1 MELSK
6 DLVKQFA
13 GLMNTPE
20 TKKDTPYLFGTAI
33 VNESGINV
41 KIDGSQYITPA
52 SSTIGVKNNDRVA
65 ILLKNHKAI
74 IMGNATSPAYSG
86 AQTDDKFATTEDLE
100 SVSGVNSDVIEAI
113 KEMQSATDKYNKMY
127 QMVSKWSATG
137 AVAPDVKINGGLLEA
152 YTVISKHIAIG
163 DFTNMVVLQ
172 TSDFT
177 ISNDIGQRYRR
188 VTGAYG
194 AIELASSKEVEFEV
208 GDSYLFTFKCYSVI
222 GTVNCII
229 RYYYSDGTWSDA
241 GLTTLTFAVNKLD
254 KFDVIVKIKSLPTK
268 NKTLTKVRY
277 FIETTNDTNNVFDL
291 YQEDLALRKMYAG
304 KLIVDGSIT
313 AKSIDAEQFFTG
325 KVGDKANSLFASL
338 GAFEETKNL
347 LDATNALVNLNSSS
361 LGELN
366 TELEANITNTNN
378 ALKSIDDLNKSFDS
392 FKSEGNKY
400 SVMYKMI
407 SKWANGAVKEDTLI
421 NGGLIATDTILAKH
435 IAIGDFTNMVNYQA
449 SDFDLVDQDGNP
461 MRRKSDSSYA
471 RMVLTTTK
479 RIEFEVGDSY
489 LFTFFA
495 KMSYS
500 KANCFIR
507 YIYTDGTWENAGST
521 TFDVNVNK
529 VEKHNVKVVIK
540 TPLNTNK
547 TLSYTQFLIEVSSTS
562 ECTLDL
568 YMKDLALRKMYGG
581 NLIVDGTITADH
593 LDANSLFVGAVGDK
607 ANELFATVDGLLK
620 ANQKITTVEGIA
632 NGAAN
637 DIITIDG
644 QITNL
649 ETATNK
655 NTQGLK
661 DANQKITTVE
671 GIANGAANDIITI
684 DGQITNLETATNKNT
699 QGLKDANKN
708 ISTNTSLINTINGK
722 IKNYDTNFTKYDGM
736 YKMVSKWANGAI
748 NEATLINGGLIATDT
763 ILAKHI
769 AIGDFTNMVNY
780 QASDFDLVDENG
792 NPMRRA
798 SSSSYARMNLTST
811 KRIEFEVGDSYLFT
825 FFAKLSYSTAACIIR
840 YIYSDGTWENAGG
853 NTFNATVN
861 KVEKHNVK
869 VVITTPLNTSK
880 TLSYITFFIEV
891 ASASSCTLDLYMKDL
906 ALRKMY
912 GGNLIVDGTITAT
925 HLDANSL
932 FVGAVGD
939 KAKELF
945 ATVDGLLEANR
956 KITTVEGIA
965 NGAANDIITIDGQI
979 TNLETATN
987 KNTQGL
993 KDANQNISTNASSIS
1008 TINGKLNDYDST
1020 FTTYDGMYKMV
1031 SKWANG
1037 AIKEG
1042 TLINGGLIATDT
1054 ILAKHIAIGDF
1065 TNMVDYQPSDFN
1077 SVDGNGNPMKGISS
1091 SSYASLPLTTTKRVE
1106 FEVGDSYL
1114 FTFIAKIS
1122 YFNSG
1127 STGKAACIIRYTYSD
1142 DTWENAGSTTF
1153 DATSEKVEKHEI
1165 KVEITTPLNTSKTL
1179 SYITFFIE
1187 VDHTSSCA
1195 LYLYMKDLALR
1206 KMYGGNLIVDG
1217 TISARH
1223 LNVDE
1228 LFARKL
1234 HSHNGSIM
1242 FTDDVS
1248 WNDRMTSTTIIN
1260 GTNIILRPNINN
1272 KNGRPCRFRLGYLF
1286 NSDSSLSNLELRMGT
1301 QDVIDV
1307 GNLYSEQIHLRHCSG
1322 INSNGYPEYDHTR
1335 QIWLAGDGRIHCDA
1349 AIMTQDAIIMDNS
1362 KALYCKDTSASWVH
1376 AISVGEDNS
1385 ARVFTWYTGGNLRVG
1400 NANTPET
1407 HVSGKKVYLKGQGY
1421 VNNSLISTSD
1431 ANLKNTPTS
1440 FDERYYR
1447 LAEMLNFKLFRFN
1460 DGTSGRFHSGL
1471 YAQEVEE
1478 CMAECGISM
1487 DECAFVCIDQTEDEN
1502 GNNQVIHSLRYDE
1515 INNLMNWYTRERIR
1529 RQDVRLQALEEQNMM
1544 LMNEISE
1551 LKS

>member
-1 MELSK
+1 
-6 DLVKQFA
+6 
-13 GLMNTPE
+13 MNTPE
-20 TKKDTPYLFGTAI
+20 SKKDTPYLFGTAI

-86 AQTDDKFATTEDLE
+86 AQTDDKFATTEQLE
-100 SVSGVNSDVIEAI
+100 SVSGVSSDVIDAI
-113 KEMQSATDKYNKMY
+113 KEIQKETDKYNKMY

-241 GLTTLTFAVNKLD
+241 GLTTLTFTVNKLD
-254 KFDVIVKIKSLPTK
+254 KFDVIVKIKSLPTN
-268 NKTLTKVRY
+268 NKTLTQVRY

-347 LDATNALVNLNSSS
+347 LDTTNALANLNSSS

-366 TELEANITNTNN
+366 IELEANITNTNN

-471 RMVLTTTK
+471 RMNLTSTK

-495 KMSYS
+495 KLSHVDCM
-500 KANCFIR
+500 CCIR
-507 YIYTDGTWENAGST
+507 RFYTDGTWENAGFT
-521 TFDVNVNK
+521 KFKVTANK
-529 VEKHNVKVVIK
+529 VEKHNIKVVIN
-540 TPLNTNK
+540 TPLNTSK
-547 TLSYTQFLIEVSSTS
+547 TFDYCVFFIEVLCDTS
-562 ECTLDL
+562 CTLDI

-620 ANQKITTVEGIA
+620 
-632 NGAAN
+632 
-637 DIITIDG
+637 
-644 QITNL
+644 
-649 ETATNK
+649 
-655 NTQGLK
+655 
-661 DANQKITTVE
+661 ANQKITTVE

-792 NPMRRA
+792 NPMKRWT
-798 SSSSYARMNLTST
+798 SGSYTRTVLTTT

-825 FFAKLSYSTAACIIR
+825 FITKISYTKAACIIR
-840 YIYSDGTWENAGG
+840 YNYSDGTWENAGG
-853 NTFNATVN
+853 NTFDATVN

-869 VVITTPLNTSK
+869 VVITTPLNTTK
-880 TLSYITFFIEV
+880 TLSSISFFIEV
-891 ASASSCTLDLYMKDL
+891 SNTSECTLDLYMKDL
-906 ALRKMY
+906 TLRKMY
-912 GGNLIVDGTITAT
+912 GGNLIVDGSITAT

-945 ATVDGLLEANR
+945 ATVDGLLEANQ

-965 NGAANDIITIDGQI
+965 NGAVNDIITIDGQI

-1077 SVDGNGNPMKGISS
+1077 SVDGNGNPMKGVSS

-1165 KVEITTPLNTSKTL
+1165 KVKITTPLNTSKTL

-1187 VDHTSSCA
+1187 VDHASSCA

-1248 WNDRMTSTTIIN
+1248 WNDRMTSTTTIN

-1307 GNLYSEQIHLRHCSG
+1307 GNLYTEQIHLRHCSG
-1322 INSNGYPEYDHTR
+1322 INSNGYPEYDR
-1335 QIWLAGDGRIHCDA
+1335 ERRIWLEADGRIHCDA

-1362 KALYCKDTSASWVH
+1362 KALYCKETSGSWVH

-1385 ARVFTWYTGGNLRVG
+1385 ARVFTWYTGGNLKVG

-1471 YAQEVEE
+1471 FAQEVEE

>member
-86 AQTDDKFATTEDLE
+86 AQTDDKFATTEQLE
-100 SVSGVNSDVIEAI
+100 SVSGVSSDVIDAI
-113 KEMQSATDKYNKMY
+113 KEIQKETDKYNKMY

-241 GLTTLTFAVNKLD
+241 GLTTLTFTVNKLD
-254 KFDVIVKIKSLPTK
+254 KFDVIVKIKSLPTS
-268 NKTLTKVRY
+268 NKTLTQVRY
-277 FIETTNDTNNVFDL
+277 FMETTKDANNVFDL

-347 LDATNALVNLNSSS
+347 LDTTNALANLNSSS

-366 TELEANITNTNN
+366 IELEANITNTNN

-471 RMVLTTTK
+471 MMNLTSTK

-495 KMSYS
+495 KLSHVDGM
-500 KANCFIR
+500 CCIR
-507 YIYTDGTWENAGST
+507 RFYTDGTWENAGFT
-521 TFDVNVNK
+521 KFKVTANK
-529 VEKHNVKVVIK
+529 VEKHNIKVVIN
-540 TPLNTNK
+540 TPLNTSK
-547 TLSYTQFLIEVSSTS
+547 TFDYCVFFIEVLCDTS
-562 ECTLDL
+562 CTLDI

-620 ANQKITTVEGIA
+620 
-632 NGAAN
+632 
-637 DIITIDG
+637 
-644 QITNL
+644 
-649 ETATNK
+649 
-655 NTQGLK
+655 
-661 DANQKITTVE
+661 ANQKITTVE

-792 NPMRRA
+792 NPMKRWT
-798 SSSSYARMNLTST
+798 SGSYTRTVLTTT

-825 FFAKLSYSTAACIIR
+825 FIAKISYAKAACIIR
-840 YIYSDGTWENAGG
+840 YNYSDGTWENAGG
-853 NTFNATVN
+853 NTFDVTVN

-869 VVITTPLNTSK
+869 VVITTPFNTTK
-880 TLSYITFFIEV
+880 TLSSISFFIEV
-891 ASASSCTLDLYMKDL
+891 SNTSECTLDLYMKDL
-906 ALRKMY
+906 TLRKMY

-1077 SVDGNGNPMKGISS
+1077 SVDGNGNPMKGVSS

-1153 DATSEKVEKHEI
+1153 DVTSEKVEKHEI
-1165 KVEITTPLNTSKTL
+1165 KVKITTPLNTSKTL

-1187 VDHTSSCA
+1187 VDHASSCA

-1248 WNDRMTSTTIIN
+1248 WNDRMTSTTTIN

-1307 GNLYSEQIHLRHCSG
+1307 GNLYTEQIHLRHCSG
-1322 INSNGYPEYDHTR
+1322 INSNGYPEYDR
-1335 QIWLAGDGRIHCDA
+1335 ERRIWLEADGRIHCDA

-1362 KALYCKDTSASWVH
+1362 KALYCKETSGSWVH

-1385 ARVFTWYTGGNLRVG
+1385 ARVFTWYTGGNLKVG

-1471 YAQEVEE
+1471 FAQEVEE

>member
-86 AQTDDKFATTEDLE
+86 AQTDDKFATTEQLE
-100 SVSGVNSDVIEAI
+100 SVSGVSSDVIDAI
-113 KEMQSATDKYNKMY
+113 KEIQKETDKYNKMY

-222 GTVNCII
+222 GTVSCII

-241 GLTTLTFAVNKLD
+241 GLTTLTFTVNKLD
-254 KFDVIVKIKSLPTK
+254 KFDVIVKIKSLPTN
-268 NKTLTKVRY
+268 NKTLTQVRY
-277 FIETTNDTNNVFDL
+277 FIETTSDTNNSFDL
-291 YQEDLALRKMYAG
+291 YQEDLALRKMYSG
-304 KLIVDGSIT
+304 RLIVDGSIT
-313 AKSIDAEQFFTG
+313 AD
-325 KVGDKANSLFASL
+325 
-338 GAFEETKNL
+338 
-347 LDATNALVNLNSSS
+347 
-361 LGELN
+361 
-366 TELEANITNTNN
+366 
-378 ALKSIDDLNKSFDS
+378 
-392 FKSEGNKY
+392 
-400 SVMYKMI
+400 
-407 SKWANGAVKEDTLI
+407 
-421 NGGLIATDTILAKH
+421 
-435 IAIGDFTNMVNYQA
+435 
-449 SDFDLVDQDGNP
+449 
-461 MRRKSDSSYA
+461 
-471 RMVLTTTK
+471 
-479 RIEFEVGDSY
+479 
-489 LFTFFA
+489 
-495 KMSYS
+495 
-500 KANCFIR
+500 
-507 YIYTDGTWENAGST
+507 
-521 TFDVNVNK
+521 
-529 VEKHNVKVVIK
+529 
-540 TPLNTNK
+540 
-547 TLSYTQFLIEVSSTS
+547 
-562 ECTLDL
+562 
-568 YMKDLALRKMYGG
+568 
-581 NLIVDGTITADH
+581 
-593 LDANSLFVGAVGDK
+593 
-607 ANELFATVDGLLK
+607 
-620 ANQKITTVEGIA
+620 
-632 NGAAN
+632 
-637 DIITIDG
+637 
-644 QITNL
+644 
-649 ETATNK
+649 
-655 NTQGLK
+655 
-661 DANQKITTVE
+661 
-671 GIANGAANDIITI
+671 
-684 DGQITNLETATNKNT
+684 
-699 QGLKDANKN
+699 
-708 ISTNTSLINTINGK
+708 
-722 IKNYDTNFTKYDGM
+722 
-736 YKMVSKWANGAI
+736 
-748 NEATLINGGLIATDT
+748 
-763 ILAKHI
+763 
-769 AIGDFTNMVNY
+769 
-780 QASDFDLVDENG
+780 
-792 NPMRRA
+792 
-798 SSSSYARMNLTST
+798 
-811 KRIEFEVGDSYLFT
+811 
-825 FFAKLSYSTAACIIR
+825 
-840 YIYSDGTWENAGG
+840 
-853 NTFNATVN
+853 
-861 KVEKHNVK
+861 
-869 VVITTPLNTSK
+869 
-880 TLSYITFFIEV
+880 
-891 ASASSCTLDLYMKDL
+891 
-906 ALRKMY
+906 
-912 GGNLIVDGTITAT
+912 

-993 KDANQNISTNASSIS
+993 KDANKNISTNTSSIS
-1008 TINGKLNDYDST
+1008 TINGKLNEYDST

-1077 SVDGNGNPMKGISS
+1077 SVDRNGNPMKGISS

-1165 KVEITTPLNTSKTL
+1165 KVKITTPLNTSKTL

-1187 VDHTSSCA
+1187 VDHASSCA

-1248 WNDRMTSTTIIN
+1248 WNDRMTSTTTIN

-1272 KNGRPCRFRLGYLF
+1272 KNGRPCSFRLGYLF

-1307 GNLYSEQIHLRHCSG
+1307 GHLYTEQIHLRHCSG

-1335 QIWLAGDGRIHCDA
+1335 QIWLGGDGRIHCDA
-1349 AIMTQDAIIMDNS
+1349 AIMTQDAIIMDNN
-1362 KALYCKDTSASWVH
+1362 KALYCKEPSGSWVH

-1385 ARVFTWYTGGNLRVG
+1385 ARVFTWYTGGNLKVG

-1471 YAQEVEE
+1471 FAQEVEE

-1487 DECAFVCIDQTEDEN
+1487 EEYAIVCIDQTEDEN

-1529 RQDVRLQALEEQNMM
+1529 RQDARLQALEEQNMM
-1544 LMNEISE
+1544 LMNEISA
-1551 LKS
+1551 LKQ

>member
-100 SVSGVNSDVIEAI
+100 SVSGVNSEVIDAI

-241 GLTTLTFAVNKLD
+241 GLTTLTFTVNKLD
-254 KFDVIVKIKSLPTK
+254 KFDVIVKIKSLPTN
-268 NKTLTKVRY
+268 NKTLTQVRY
-277 FIETTNDTNNVFDL
+277 FIETTKDTNNVFDL

-347 LDATNALVNLNSSS
+347 LDTTNALANLNSSS

-366 TELEANITNTNN
+366 IELEANITNTNN

-435 IAIGDFTNMVNYQA
+435 IAIGDFTNMVNYQP

-471 RMVLTTTK
+471 RMNLTSTK

-495 KMSYS
+495 KLSHVDGM
-500 KANCFIR
+500 CCIR
-507 YIYTDGTWENAGST
+507 RFYTDGTWENAGFT
-521 TFDVNVNK
+521 KFKVTANK
-529 VEKHNVKVVIK
+529 VEKHNIKVVIN
-540 TPLNTNK
+540 TPLNTSK
-547 TLSYTQFLIEVSSTS
+547 TFDYCVFFIEVMCDTS
-562 ECTLDL
+562 CTLDI

-620 ANQKITTVEGIA
+620 
-632 NGAAN
+632 
-637 DIITIDG
+637 
-644 QITNL
+644 
-649 ETATNK
+649 
-655 NTQGLK
+655 
-661 DANQKITTVE
+661 ANQKITTVE

-792 NPMRRA
+792 NPMKRWT
-798 SSSSYARMNLTST
+798 SGSYTRTVLTTT

-825 FFAKLSYSTAACIIR
+825 FIAKISYTKAACIIR
-840 YIYSDGTWENAGG
+840 YNYSDGTWENAGG
-853 NTFNATVN
+853 NTFDATVN

-869 VVITTPLNTSK
+869 VVITTPLNTTK
-880 TLSYITFFIEV
+880 TLSYISFFIEV
-891 ASASSCTLDLYMKDL
+891 SNTSECTLDLYMKDL
-906 ALRKMY
+906 TLRKMY

-945 ATVDGLLEANR
+945 ATVDKLLEANQ

-1187 VDHTSSCA
+1187 VASESSCA

-1248 WNDRMTSTTIIN
+1248 WNDRMTSTTTIN

-1307 GNLYSEQIHLRHCSG
+1307 GNLYTEQIHLRHCSG

-1335 QIWLAGDGRIHCDA
+1335 QIWLGGDGRIHCDA
-1349 AIMTQDAIIMDNS
+1349 AIMTQDAIIMDNN
-1362 KALYCKDTSASWVH
+1362 KALYCKEPSGSWVH

-1385 ARVFTWYTGGNLRVG
+1385 ARVFAWYTGGNLRVG

-1529 RQDVRLQALEEQNMM
+1529 RQDARLQSLEEQNMM
-1544 LMNEISE
+1544 LMNELSE

>member
-20 TKKDTPYLFGTAI
+20 SKKDTPYLFGTAI

-100 SVSGVNSDVIEAI
+100 SVSGVNSDLIESI
-113 KEMQSATDKYNKMY
+113 KEIQSATDKYNKMY

-241 GLTTLTFAVNKLD
+241 GLTTLTFTVNKLD
-254 KFDVIVKIKSLPTK
+254 KFDVIVKIKSLPTN
-268 NKTLTKVRY
+268 NKTLTQVRY

-347 LDATNALVNLNSSS
+347 LDTTNALANLNSSS

-366 TELEANITNTNN
+366 IELEANITNTNN

-471 RMVLTTTK
+471 RMNLSSTK

-495 KMSYS
+495 KLSHVDCM
-500 KANCFIR
+500 CCIR
-507 YIYTDGTWENAGST
+507 RFYTDGTWENAGFT
-521 TFDVNVNK
+521 KFKVTANK
-529 VEKHNVKVVIK
+529 VEKHNIKVVIN
-540 TPLNTNK
+540 TPLNNSK
-547 TLSYTQFLIEVSSTS
+547 TFDYCVFFIEVLCDTS
-562 ECTLDL
+562 CTLDI

-607 ANELFATVDGLLK
+607 ANELFASVDGLLK

-722 IKNYDTNFTKYDGM
+722 IKNYDTNFTKYDVM

-748 NEATLINGGLIATDT
+748 NEATLINGGLIATNT
-763 ILAKHI
+763 IISKHI
-769 AIGDFTNMVNY
+769 AIGDFTNMIVL
-780 QASDFDLVDENG
+780 QTSDFPITNNADQRYKRVTGAFGAITL
-792 NPMRRA
+792 A
-798 SSSSYARMNLTST
+798 SS
-811 KRIEFEVGDSYLFT
+811 KEVEFEVDDSYLFT
-825 FFAKLSYSTAACIIR
+825 FKCYSVIGTVNCIIR
-840 YIYSDGTWENAGG
+840 YYYSDGKWSDAGLTTL
-853 NTFNATVN
+853 NFTANKLDKFDVIVN
-861 KVEKHNVK
+861 IKSLPTKN
-869 VVITTPLNTSK
+869 K
-880 TLSYITFFIEV
+880 TLTQVRYFIETT
-891 ASASSCTLDLYMKDL
+891 SDTNNSFDLYQEDL

-912 GGNLIVDGTITAT
+912 SGRLIVDGSITAE

-945 ATVDGLLEANR
+945 ATVDGLLEANQ

-993 KDANQNISTNASSIS
+993 KDANQKISTNTSSIS

-1127 STGKAACIIRYTYSD
+1127 SNGKAACIIRYYYSD

-1187 VDHTSSCA
+1187 VASASSCA

-1248 WNDRMTSTTIIN
+1248 WNDRMTSTTTIN

-1272 KNGRPCRFRLGYLF
+1272 TNGRPCSFRLGYLF

-1307 GNLYSEQIHLRHCSG
+1307 GNLYTEKIHLRHCSG

-1335 QIWLAGDGRIHCDA
+1335 RIWLEADGRIHCDA

-1362 KALYCKDTSASWVH
+1362 KALYCKQTSGDWVH

-1400 NANTPET
+1400 HANTPET

-1471 YAQEVEE
+1471 FAQEVEE

-1487 DECAFVCIDQTEDEN
+1487 EECAFVCIDQTEDEN
-1502 GNNQVIHSLRYDE
+1502 HNVEIIHSLRYDE
-1515 INNLMNWYTRERIR
+1515 INILMSWYNRERMK
-1529 RQDVRLQALEEQNMM
+1529 RQDLRIQALEEQNLM
-1544 LMNEISE
+1544 LLNEISE

>member
-1 MELSK
+1 
-6 DLVKQFA
+6 
-13 GLMNTPE
+13 MNTPE

-86 AQTDDKFATTEDLE
+86 AQTDDKFATTEQLE
-100 SVSGVNSDVIEAI
+100 SVSGVSSDVIDAI
-113 KEMQSATDKYNKMY
+113 KEIQKETDKYNKMY

-241 GLTTLTFAVNKLD
+241 GLTTLTFTVNKLD
-254 KFDVIVKIKSLPTK
+254 KFDVIVKIKSLPTN
-268 NKTLTKVRY
+268 NKTLTQVRY

-347 LDATNALVNLNSSS
+347 LDTTNALANLNSSS

-366 TELEANITNTNN
+366 IELEANITNTNN

-471 RMVLTTTK
+471 RMNLSSTK

-495 KMSYS
+495 KLSHVDGM
-500 KANCFIR
+500 CCIR
-507 YIYTDGTWENAGST
+507 RFYTDGTWENAGFT
-521 TFDVNVNK
+521 KFKVTANK
-529 VEKHNVKVVIK
+529 VEKHNIKVVIN
-540 TPLNTNK
+540 TPLNTSK
-547 TLSYTQFLIEVSSTS
+547 TFDYCVFFIEVMCDTS
-562 ECTLDL
+562 CTLDI

-620 ANQKITTVEGIA
+620 
-632 NGAAN
+632 
-637 DIITIDG
+637 
-644 QITNL
+644 
-649 ETATNK
+649 
-655 NTQGLK
+655 
-661 DANQKITTVE
+661 ANQKITTVE

-792 NPMRRA
+792 NPMKRWT
-798 SSSSYARMNLTST
+798 SGSYTRTVLTTT

-825 FFAKLSYSTAACIIR
+825 FIAKISYTKAACIIR
-840 YIYSDGTWENAGG
+840 YNYSDGTWENAGG
-853 NTFNATVN
+853 NTFDATVN

-869 VVITTPLNTSK
+869 VVITTPLNTTK
-880 TLSYITFFIEV
+880 TLSYISFFIEV
-891 ASASSCTLDLYMKDL
+891 SNTSECTLDLYMKDL
-906 ALRKMY
+906 TLRKMY

-945 ATVDGLLEANR
+945 ATVDKLLEANQ

-965 NGAANDIITIDGQI
+965 NSAANDIITIDGQI

-1008 TINGKLNDYDST
+1008 TINGKLNEYDSM

-1077 SVDGNGNPMKGISS
+1077 SVDSNGNPMKGISS

-1165 KVEITTPLNTSKTL
+1165 KVKITTPLNTSKTL

-1187 VDHTSSCA
+1187 VDHASSCA

-1248 WNDRMTSTTIIN
+1248 WNDRMTSTTTIN

-1307 GNLYSEQIHLRHCSG
+1307 GHLYSEQIHLRHCTG
-1322 INSNGYPEYDHTR
+1322 INSSGYPEYDHTR
-1335 QIWLAGDGRIHCDA
+1335 QIWLGGDGRIHCDA
-1349 AIMTQDAIIMDNS
+1349 AIMTQDAIIMDNN
-1362 KALYCKDTSASWVH
+1362 KALYCKEPSGSWVH

-1385 ARVFTWYTGGNLRVG
+1385 ARVFTWYTGGNLKVG

-1471 YAQEVEE
+1471 FAQEVEE

-1487 DECAFVCIDQTEDEN
+1487 EEYAIVCIDQTEDEN

-1529 RQDVRLQALEEQNMM
+1529 RQDARLQALEEQNMM
-1544 LMNEISE
+1544 LMNEISA

>member
-20 TKKDTPYLFGTAI
+20 SKKDTPYLFGTAI

-177 ISNDIGQRYRR
+177 INNDIGQRYRR

-222 GTVNCII
+222 GTVSCII

-241 GLTTLTFAVNKLD
+241 GLTTLTFTANKLD
-254 KFDVIVKIKSLPTK
+254 KFDVIVKIKSLPTN
-268 NKTLTKVRY
+268 NKTLTQVRY
-277 FIETTNDTNNVFDL
+277 FIETSKDTNNVFDL

-347 LDATNALVNLNSSS
+347 LDTTNALANLNSSS

-366 TELEANITNTNN
+366 IELEANITNTNN

-421 NGGLIATDTILAKH
+421 DGGLIATDTILAKH

-471 RMVLTTTK
+471 RMNLTSTK

-495 KMSYS
+495 KLSHVDGM
-500 KANCFIR
+500 CCIR
-507 YIYTDGTWENAGST
+507 RFYTDGTWENAGFT
-521 TFDVNVNK
+521 KFKVTANK
-529 VEKHNVKVVIK
+529 VEKHNIKVVIN
-540 TPLNTNK
+540 TPLNTSK
-547 TLSYTQFLIEVSSTS
+547 TFDYCVFFIEVMCDTS
-562 ECTLDL
+562 CTLDI

-620 ANQKITTVEGIA
+620 
-632 NGAAN
+632 
-637 DIITIDG
+637 
-644 QITNL
+644 
-649 ETATNK
+649 
-655 NTQGLK
+655 
-661 DANQKITTVE
+661 ANQKITTVE

-792 NPMRRA
+792 NPMKRWT
-798 SSSSYARMNLTST
+798 SGSYTRTVLTTT

-825 FFAKLSYSTAACIIR
+825 FIAKISYAKAACIIR
-840 YIYSDGTWENAGG
+840 YNYSDGTWENAGG
-853 NTFNATVN
+853 NTFDVTVN

-869 VVITTPLNTSK
+869 VVITTPLNTTK
-880 TLSYITFFIEV
+880 TLSFISFFIEV
-891 ASASSCTLDLYMKDL
+891 SNTSECTLDLYMKDL
-906 ALRKMY
+906 TLRKMY

-1020 FTTYDGMYKMV
+1020 FTNYDVMYKMV

-1077 SVDGNGNPMKGISS
+1077 SVDGNGDPMKGISS
-1091 SSYASLPLTTTKRVE
+1091 SSYASLPLTTTKRIE

-1127 STGKAACIIRYTYSD
+1127 SKGKAACIIRYTYSD

-1187 VDHTSSCA
+1187 VASASSCA

-1248 WNDRMTSTTIIN
+1248 WNDRMTSTTTIN

-1272 KNGRPCRFRLGYLF
+1272 TNGRPCSFRLGYLF

-1307 GNLYSEQIHLRHCSG
+1307 GNLYTERIHLRHCSG
-1322 INSNGYPEYDHTR
+1322 INSNGYPEYDR
-1335 QIWLAGDGRIHCDA
+1335 ERRIWLEADGRIHCDA

-1362 KALYCKDTSASWVH
+1362 KALYCKETSGSWVH

-1385 ARVFTWYTGGNLRVG
+1385 ARVFTWYTGGNLKVG

-1447 LAEMLNFKLFRFN
+1447 LAEILNFKLFRFN

-1471 YAQEVEE
+1471 FAQEVEE

-1487 DECAFVCIDQTEDEN
+1487 EEYAIVCIDQTEDEN

-1529 RQDVRLQALEEQNMM
+1529 RQDARLQALEEQNMM
-1544 LMNEISE
+1544 LMNEISA
-1551 LKS
+1551 LKQ

>member
-33 VNESGINV
+33 GNESGINL

-100 SVSGVNSDVIEAI
+100 SVSGVNSEVIDAI

-229 RYYYSDGTWSDA
+229 RYYYSDGKWSDE
-241 GLTTLTFAVNKLD
+241 GLTTLTFTVNKLD
-254 KFDVIVKIKSLPTK
+254 KFDVIVKIKSLPTN
-268 NKTLTKVRY
+268 NKTLTQVRY
-277 FIETTNDTNNVFDL
+277 FIETTKDTNNVFDL

-347 LDATNALVNLNSSS
+347 LDTTNALANLNSSS

-366 TELEANITNTNN
+366 IELEANITNTNN

-435 IAIGDFTNMVNYQA
+435 IAIGDFTNMVNYQP

-471 RMVLTTTK
+471 RMNLTSTK

-495 KMSYS
+495 KLSHVDGM
-500 KANCFIR
+500 CCIR
-507 YIYTDGTWENAGST
+507 RFYTDGTWENAGFT
-521 TFDVNVNK
+521 KFKVTANK
-529 VEKHNVKVVIK
+529 VEKHNIKVVIN
-540 TPLNTNK
+540 TPLNTSK
-547 TLSYTQFLIEVSSTS
+547 TFDYCVFFIEVMCDTS
-562 ECTLDL
+562 CTLDI

-620 ANQKITTVEGIA
+620 
-632 NGAAN
+632 
-637 DIITIDG
+637 
-644 QITNL
+644 
-649 ETATNK
+649 
-655 NTQGLK
+655 
-661 DANQKITTVE
+661 ANQKITTVE

-792 NPMRRA
+792 NPMKRWT
-798 SSSSYARMNLTST
+798 SGSYTRTVLTTT

-825 FFAKLSYSTAACIIR
+825 FIAKISYTKAACIIR
-840 YIYSDGTWENAGG
+840 YNYSDGTWENAGG
-853 NTFNATVN
+853 NTFDATVN

-869 VVITTPLNTSK
+869 VVITTPLNTTK
-880 TLSYITFFIEV
+880 TLSYISFFIEV
-891 ASASSCTLDLYMKDL
+891 SNTSECTLDLYMKDL
-906 ALRKMY
+906 TLRKMY

-945 ATVDGLLEANR
+945 ATVDKLLEANQ

-1187 VDHTSSCA
+1187 VASESSCA

-1248 WNDRMTSTTIIN
+1248 WNDRMTSTTTIN

-1272 KNGRPCRFRLGYLF
+1272 KNGRPCRCRLGYLF

-1307 GNLYSEQIHLRHCSG
+1307 GNLYTEQIHLRHCSG

-1335 QIWLAGDGRIHCDA
+1335 QIWLGGDGRIHCDA
-1349 AIMTQDAIIMDNS
+1349 AIMTQDAIIMDNN
-1362 KALYCKDTSASWVH
+1362 KALYCKEPSGSWVH

-1385 ARVFTWYTGGNLRVG
+1385 ARVFAWYTGGNLRVG

-1529 RQDVRLQALEEQNMM
+1529 RQDARLQSLEEQNMM
-1544 LMNEISE
+1544 LMNELSE

>member
-33 VNESGINV
+33 VNESGLNV
-41 KIDGSQYITPA
+41 RIDGSQYITPA

-86 AQTDDKFATTEDLE
+86 AQTDDKFATTEDLQ
-100 SVSGVNSDVIEAI
+100 SVSGVNSDIIESI
-113 KEMQSATDKYNKMY
+113 KEIQSATDKYNKMY

-137 AVAPDVKINGGLLEA
+137 AVAPDVKINGGLIEA

-172 TSDFT
+172 TSDFD
-177 ISNDIGQRYRR
+177 ISNDIGQRYKR

-241 GLTTLTFAVNKLD
+241 GLTTLTFTVNKLD
-254 KFDVIVKIKSLPTK
+254 KFDVIVKIKSLPTN
-268 NKTLTKVRY
+268 NKTLTQVRY
-277 FIETTNDTNNVFDL
+277 FIETSKDTNNIFDL

-347 LDATNALVNLNSSS
+347 LDTTNALANLNSSS

-449 SDFDLVDQDGNP
+449 SDFDLVDENGNP
-461 MRRKSDSSYA
+461 MERWTSGSYTK
-471 RMVLTTTK
+471 MVLTTTK

-489 LFTFFA
+489 LFTFIA
-495 KMSYS
+495 KISYD
-500 KANCFIR
+500 KAACIIR
-507 YIYTDGTWENAGST
+507 YTYSDGTWENAGGN
-521 TFDVNVNK
+521 TFVVTANK
-529 VEKHNVKVVIK
+529 VEKHNVKVVIN
-540 TPLNTNK
+540 TPLNTSK
-547 TLSYTQFLIEVSSTS
+547 TLSYISFFIEVSNTS

-607 ANELFATVDGLLK
+607 A
-620 ANQKITTVEGIA
+620 
-632 NGAAN
+632 
-637 DIITIDG
+637 
-644 QITNL
+644 
-649 ETATNK
+649 
-655 NTQGLK
+655 
-661 DANQKITTVE
+661 
-671 GIANGAANDIITI
+671 
-684 DGQITNLETATNKNT
+684 
-699 QGLKDANKN
+699 
-708 ISTNTSLINTINGK
+708 
-722 IKNYDTNFTKYDGM
+722 
-736 YKMVSKWANGAI
+736 
-748 NEATLINGGLIATDT
+748 
-763 ILAKHI
+763 
-769 AIGDFTNMVNY
+769 
-780 QASDFDLVDENG
+780 
-792 NPMRRA
+792 
-798 SSSSYARMNLTST
+798 
-811 KRIEFEVGDSYLFT
+811 
-825 FFAKLSYSTAACIIR
+825 
-840 YIYSDGTWENAGG
+840 
-853 NTFNATVN
+853 
-861 KVEKHNVK
+861 
-869 VVITTPLNTSK
+869 
-880 TLSYITFFIEV
+880 
-891 ASASSCTLDLYMKDL
+891 
-906 ALRKMY
+906 
-912 GGNLIVDGTITAT
+912 
-925 HLDANSL
+925 
-932 FVGAVGD
+932 
-939 KAKELF
+939 KELF
-945 ATVDGLLEANR
+945 ATVDDLL
-956 KITTVEGIA
+956 K
-965 NGAANDIITIDGQI
+965 
-979 TNLETATN
+979 
-987 KNTQGL
+987 
-993 KDANQNISTNASSIS
+993 ANQNISTNASSIG

-1037 AIKEG
+1037 AIGET

-1054 ILAKHIAIGDF
+1054 IVAKHIAIGDF

-1077 SVDGNGNPMKGISS
+1077 RDDGNGNPTKRISS
-1091 SSYASLPLTTTKRVE
+1091 SSYASLPLTTAKRIE
-1106 FEVGDSYL
+1106 FEVGDTYL

-1122 YFNSG
+1122 Y
-1127 STGKAACIIRYTYSD
+1127 TKATCFIRYYYSD
-1142 DTWENAGSTTF
+1142 GTWENAGSSMF
-1153 DATSEKVEKHEI
+1153 DATANKAEKHNV
-1165 KVEITTPLNTSKTL
+1165 KVKITTPLNTSKTL

-1187 VDHTSSCA
+1187 VASESSCT
-1195 LYLYMKDLALR
+1195 LELYMKDLALR

-1217 TISARH
+1217 TITAEH
-1223 LNVDE
+1223 LKVDE
-1228 LFARKL
+1228 IFARRIN
-1234 HSHNGSIM
+1234 SSNGGITFKDDLTWVNGMNSI
-1242 FTDDVS
+1242 
-1248 WNDRMTSTTIIN
+1248 TTIC
-1260 GTNIILRPNINN
+1260 GTNFIVRPNIKN
-1272 KNGRPCRFRLGYLF
+1272 KNGRPCGLYLGYVL
-1286 NSDSSLSNLELRMGT
+1286 NADDSLRNLELTMGT

-1307 GNLYSEQIHLRHCSG
+1307 GKLYTERIHLRHCSG
-1322 INSNGYPEYDHTR
+1322 INSSDLPDYDCEA
-1335 QIWLAGDGRIHCDA
+1335 QIWLGGDGRINCDA
-1349 AIMTQDAIIMDNS
+1349 TIMTRDAIVLDNS
-1362 KALYCKDTSASWVH
+1362 KSLYCRETSGSWVH

-1400 NANTPET
+1400 HADTPET

-1471 YAQEVEE
+1471 FAQEVEE

-1487 DECAFVCIDQTEDEN
+1487 EEYAIVCIDQTEDEN

-1529 RQDVRLQALEEQNMM
+1529 RQDARLQALEEQNMM

>member
-20 TKKDTPYLFGTAI
+20 PKKDTPYLFGTAI

-41 KIDGSQYITPA
+41 RIDGSQYITPA

-100 SVSGVNSDVIEAI
+100 SVSGVNSDIIDSI
-113 KEMQSATDKYNKMY
+113 KEIQSETDKYNKMY

-177 ISNDIGQRYRR
+177 ISNDIGQKYRR

-241 GLTTLTFAVNKLD
+241 GLTTLTFTANKLD
-254 KFDVIVKIKSLPTK
+254 KFDVIVKIKSLPTN
-268 NKTLTKVRY
+268 NKTLTQVRY
-277 FIETTNDTNNVFDL
+277 FIETSKDTNNIFDL

-347 LDATNALVNLNSSS
+347 LDTTNALANVNSSALS
-361 LGELN
+361 ELN
-366 TELEANITNTNN
+366 TELETNVTNTNN

-392 FKSEGNKY
+392 FKAEGDKY

-407 SKWANGAVKEDTLI
+407 SKWANGAVNEDTLI
-421 NGGLIATDTILAKH
+421 NGGLIATSTILAKH
-435 IAIGDFTNMVNYQA
+435 MAIGDFTNMAYYQP
-449 SDFDLVDQDGNP
+449 SDFDLVDQDGEP
-461 MRRKSDSSYA
+461 MKRITKSAYA
-471 RMVLTTTK
+471 SIPLTTTK

-495 KMSYS
+495 KISYP
-500 KANCFIR
+500 KAACIIR
-507 YIYTDGTWENAGST
+507 RFYSDGTWENAGST
-521 TFDVNVNK
+521 TFDATVDK

-540 TPLNTNK
+540 TPLNTSK
-547 TLSYTQFLIEVSSTS
+547 TLSYISFFIEISSAS

-607 ANELFATVDGLLK
+607 AKELFATVDGLLK

-655 NTQGLK
+655 NTEGLK
-661 DANQKITTVE
+661 E
-671 GIANGAANDIITI
+671 
-684 DGQITNLETATNKNT
+684 
-699 QGLKDANKN
+699 ANKN
-708 ISTNTSLINTINGK
+708 ISTNTSSISTINGK
-722 IKNYDTNFTKYDGM
+722 MNDYDTAITKYDSM
-736 YKMVSKWANGAI
+736 YKMISKWANGAI
-748 NEATLINGGLIATDT
+748 SETTLIDGGLIATDT

-769 AIGDFTNMVNY
+769 AIGDYTNMVRLDKDDFNKTD
-780 QASDFDLVDENG
+780 SDGYTYMEYTNG
-792 NPMRRA
+792 NA
-798 SSSSYARMNLTST
+798 SIILSSSNN
-811 KRIEFEVGDSYLFT
+811 IEFEIGDAYMFT
-825 FFAKLSYSTAACIIR
+825 FHAKFSLDNAEVRIA
-840 YIYSDGTWENAGG
+840 YIYNDHTYTLAGS
-853 NTFNATVN
+853 
-861 KVEKHNVK
+861 KVIETTNSKRKYNVK
-869 VVITTPLNTSK
+869 VDITDAPDK
-880 TLSYITFFIEV
+880 TRVLKQVTFYLLINVNSVQTITLYYNELS
-891 ASASSCTLDLYMKDL
+891 
-906 ALRKMY
+906 LRKMY
-912 GGNLIVDGTITAT
+912 SGHLIVDGTITAE
-925 HLDANSL
+925 HL
-932 FVGAVGD
+932 
-939 KAKELF
+939 K
-945 ATVDGLLEANR
+945 
-956 KITTVEGIA
+956 
-965 NGAANDIITIDGQI
+965 
-979 TNLETATN
+979 
-987 KNTQGL
+987 
-993 KDANQNISTNASSIS
+993 
-1008 TINGKLNDYDST
+1008 
-1020 FTTYDGMYKMV
+1020 
-1031 SKWANG
+1031 
-1037 AIKEG
+1037 
-1042 TLINGGLIATDT
+1042 
-1054 ILAKHIAIGDF
+1054 
-1065 TNMVDYQPSDFN
+1065 
-1077 SVDGNGNPMKGISS
+1077 
-1091 SSYASLPLTTTKRVE
+1091 
-1106 FEVGDSYL
+1106 
-1114 FTFIAKIS
+1114 
-1122 YFNSG
+1122 
-1127 STGKAACIIRYTYSD
+1127 
-1142 DTWENAGSTTF
+1142 
-1153 DATSEKVEKHEI
+1153 
-1165 KVEITTPLNTSKTL
+1165 
-1179 SYITFFIE
+1179 
-1187 VDHTSSCA
+1187 
-1195 LYLYMKDLALR
+1195 
-1206 KMYGGNLIVDG
+1206 
-1217 TISARH
+1217 
-1223 LNVDE
+1223 VDE
-1228 LFARKL
+1228 IFARKIN
-1234 HSHNGSIM
+1234 SSNGGITFKDDLTWVNGMNSI
-1242 FTDDVS
+1242 
-1248 WNDRMTSTTIIN
+1248 TTIC
-1260 GTNIILRPNINN
+1260 GTNFIVKPNIKN
-1272 KNGRPCRFRLGYLF
+1272 KNGRPCGLYLGYVL
-1286 NSDSSLSNLELRMGT
+1286 NADDSLSNLELTMGT

-1307 GNLYSEQIHLRHCSG
+1307 GKLYTERIHLRHCSG
-1322 INSNGYPEYDHTR
+1322 INSSDLPDYDY
-1335 QIWLAGDGRIHCDA
+1335 QAQMWLGGDGRIHCDA
-1349 AIMTQDAIIMDNS
+1349 PIMTQDAIILDNS
-1362 KALYCKDTSASWVH
+1362 KALYCRETSGTWVH

-1385 ARVFTWYTGGNLRVG
+1385 ARVFTWYTGGNLKVG
-1400 NANTPET
+1400 NADTPET

-1431 ANLKNTPTS
+1431 MNMKNTPTS

-1502 GNNQVIHSLRYDE
+1502 HNVKIIHSLRYDE
-1515 INNLMNWYTRERIR
+1515 INILMSWYNRERMR
-1529 RQDVRLQALEEQNMM
+1529 RQDLRIQALEEQNLM
-1544 LMNEISE
+1544 LLNEISE
-1551 LKS
+1551 LK

>member
-1 MELSK
+1 
-6 DLVKQFA
+6 
-13 GLMNTPE
+13 MNTPE
-20 TKKDTPYLFGTAI
+20 TKNDTPYLFGTAI

-100 SVSGVNSDVIEAI
+100 SVSGVNSDIIDSI
-113 KEMQSATDKYNKMY
+113 KEIQSATDKYNKMY

-208 GDSYLFTFKCYSVI
+208 GDSYLFTFKCYSAI
-222 GTVNCII
+222 GTVSCII

-241 GLTTLTFAVNKLD
+241 GLTTLTFTANKLD
-254 KFDVIVKIKSLPTK
+254 KFDVIVKIKSLPTN
-268 NKTLTKVRY
+268 NKTLTQVRY
-277 FIETTNDTNNVFDL
+277 FIETTEDTNNIFDL

-347 LDATNALVNLNSSS
+347 LDTTNALANLNSSS

-366 TELEANITNTNN
+366 IELEANITNTNN

-471 RMVLTTTK
+471 RMNLTSTK
-479 RIEFEVGDSY
+479 RVEFEVGDSY

-495 KMSYS
+495 KLSHVDCM
-500 KANCFIR
+500 CCIR
-507 YIYTDGTWENAGST
+507 RFYTDGTWENAGFT
-521 TFDVNVNK
+521 KFKVTANK
-529 VEKHNVKVVIK
+529 VEKHNIKVVIN
-540 TPLNTNK
+540 TPLNTSK
-547 TLSYTQFLIEVSSTS
+547 TFDYCVFFIEVLCDTS
-562 ECTLDL
+562 CTLDI

-649 ETATNK
+649 ETTTNK

-661 DANQKITTVE
+661 DANQ
-671 GIANGAANDIITI
+671 
-684 DGQITNLETATNKNT
+684 
-699 QGLKDANKN
+699 N

-763 ILAKHI
+763 ILSKHI

-792 NPMRRA
+792 NPMKRWT
-798 SSSSYARMNLTST
+798 SDSYTRMVLTTT

-825 FFAKLSYSTAACIIR
+825 FIAKISYTKAACIIR
-840 YIYSDGTWENAGG
+840 YNYSDGTWENAGG
-853 NTFNATVN
+853 NMFDATVN

-880 TLSYITFFIEV
+880 TLSFISFFIEV
-891 ASASSCTLDLYMKDL
+891 SNTSECTLDLYMKDL
-906 ALRKMY
+906 TLRKMY

-945 ATVDGLLEANR
+945 ATVDGLLEANQ

-993 KDANQNISTNASSIS
+993 KDANQNISANTSSIS

-1037 AIKEG
+1037 AIGEA

-1065 TNMVDYQPSDFN
+1065 TNMVNYQPSDFN
-1077 SVDGNGNPMKGISS
+1077 SVDGNGDPMKGVSS

-1122 YFNSG
+1122 YFNNESK
-1127 STGKAACIIRYTYSD
+1127 GKAACIIRYTYSD

-1165 KVEITTPLNTSKTL
+1165 KVKITTPLNTSKTL

-1187 VDHTSSCA
+1187 VDYASSCA

-1228 LFARKL
+1228 LFARKI

-1248 WNDRMTSTTIIN
+1248 WNDRMTSTTTIN

-1272 KNGRPCRFRLGYLF
+1272 KNGRPCRFRLGYIF
-1286 NSDSSLSNLELRMGT
+1286 NSDSSLSNIELRMGT

-1307 GNLYSEQIHLRHCSG
+1307 GNLYTEKIHLRHCSG
-1322 INSNGYPEYDHTR
+1322 INSNGYPEYDRER
-1335 QIWLAGDGRIHCDA
+1335 QIWLGGDGRIHCDA

-1362 KALYCKDTSASWVH
+1362 KALYCKETSGSWVH

-1385 ARVFTWYTGGNLRVG
+1385 ARVFAWYTGGNLRVG
-1400 NANTPET
+1400 HADTPQT

-1502 GNNQVIHSLRYDE
+1502 HNVKIIHSLRYDE
-1515 INNLMNWYTRERIR
+1515 INILMSWYNRERMR
-1529 RQDVRLQALEEQNMM
+1529 RQDLRIQALEEQNLM
-1544 LMNEISE
+1544 LLNEISE

>member
-20 TKKDTPYLFGTAI
+20 SKKDTPYLFGTAI

-86 AQTDDKFATTEDLE
+86 AQTDDKFATTEQLE
-100 SVSGVNSDVIEAI
+100 SVSGVSSDVIDAI
-113 KEMQSATDKYNKMY
+113 KEIQKETDKYNKMY

-241 GLTTLTFAVNKLD
+241 GLTTLTFTTNKLD
-254 KFDVIVKIKSLPTK
+254 KFDVIVKIKSLPTN
-268 NKTLTKVRY
+268 NKTLTQVRY
-277 FIETTNDTNNVFDL
+277 FIETTKDTNNVFDL

-347 LDATNALVNLNSSS
+347 LDTTNALANLNSSS

-366 TELEANITNTNN
+366 VELEANITNTNN

-407 SKWANGAVKEDTLI
+407 SKWANGAVKEETRID
-421 NGGLIATDTILAKH
+421 GGLIATDTILAKH

-581 NLIVDGTITADH
+581 NLIG
-593 LDANSLFVGAVGDK
+593 
-607 ANELFATVDGLLK
+607 
-620 ANQKITTVEGIA
+620 
-632 NGAAN
+632 
-637 DIITIDG
+637 
-644 QITNL
+644 
-649 ETATNK
+649 
-655 NTQGLK
+655 
-661 DANQKITTVE
+661 
-671 GIANGAANDIITI
+671 
-684 DGQITNLETATNKNT
+684 
-699 QGLKDANKN
+699 
-708 ISTNTSLINTINGK
+708 
-722 IKNYDTNFTKYDGM
+722 
-736 YKMVSKWANGAI
+736 
-748 NEATLINGGLIATDT
+748 
-763 ILAKHI
+763 
-769 AIGDFTNMVNY
+769 
-780 QASDFDLVDENG
+780 
-792 NPMRRA
+792 
-798 SSSSYARMNLTST
+798 
-811 KRIEFEVGDSYLFT
+811 
-825 FFAKLSYSTAACIIR
+825 
-840 YIYSDGTWENAGG
+840 
-853 NTFNATVN
+853 
-861 KVEKHNVK
+861 
-869 VVITTPLNTSK
+869 
-880 TLSYITFFIEV
+880 
-891 ASASSCTLDLYMKDL
+891 
-906 ALRKMY
+906 
-912 GGNLIVDGTITAT
+912 
-925 HLDANSL
+925 
-932 FVGAVGD
+932 
-939 KAKELF
+939 
-945 ATVDGLLEANR
+945 
-956 KITTVEGIA
+956 
-965 NGAANDIITIDGQI
+965 
-979 TNLETATN
+979 
-987 KNTQGL
+987 
-993 KDANQNISTNASSIS
+993 
-1008 TINGKLNDYDST
+1008 
-1020 FTTYDGMYKMV
+1020 
-1031 SKWANG
+1031 
-1037 AIKEG
+1037 
-1042 TLINGGLIATDT
+1042 
-1054 ILAKHIAIGDF
+1054 
-1065 TNMVDYQPSDFN
+1065 
-1077 SVDGNGNPMKGISS
+1077 
-1091 SSYASLPLTTTKRVE
+1091 
-1106 FEVGDSYL
+1106 
-1114 FTFIAKIS
+1114 
-1122 YFNSG
+1122 
-1127 STGKAACIIRYTYSD
+1127 
-1142 DTWENAGSTTF
+1142 
-1153 DATSEKVEKHEI
+1153 
-1165 KVEITTPLNTSKTL
+1165 
-1179 SYITFFIE
+1179 
-1187 VDHTSSCA
+1187 
-1195 LYLYMKDLALR
+1195 
-1206 KMYGGNLIVDG
+1206 DG

-1248 WNDRMTSTTIIN
+1248 WNDRMTSTTTIN

-1307 GNLYSEQIHLRHCSG
+1307 GNLYTEQIHLRHCSG

-1335 QIWLAGDGRIHCDA
+1335 QIWLGGDGRIHCDA
-1349 AIMTQDAIIMDNS
+1349 AIMTQDAIIMDNN
-1362 KALYCKDTSASWVH
+1362 KALYCKEPSGSWVH
-1376 AISVGEDNS
+1376 AISVGEDSS
-1385 ARVFTWYTGGNLRVG
+1385 ARVFTWYTGGNLKVG

-1471 YAQEVEE
+1471 FAQEVEE

-1487 DECAFVCIDQTEDEN
+1487 EEYAIVCIDQTEDEN

-1529 RQDVRLQALEEQNMM
+1529 RQDARLQALEEQNMM

>member
-100 SVSGVNSDVIEAI
+100 SVSGVNSDVIESI
-113 KEMQSATDKYNKMY
+113 KEIQSATEKYNKMY

-177 ISNDIGQRYRR
+177 ISNDIGQRYKR

-222 GTVNCII
+222 GTVSCII

-241 GLTTLTFAVNKLD
+241 GLTTLTFTANKLD
-254 KFDVIVKIKSLPTK
+254 KFDVIVKIKSLPTN
-268 NKTLTKVRY
+268 NKTLTQVRY
-277 FIETTNDTNNVFDL
+277 FIETTKDTNNVFDL

-347 LDATNALVNLNSSS
+347 LDTTNALANLNSSS

-366 TELEANITNTNN
+366 IELEANITNTNN

-421 NGGLIATDTILAKH
+421 DGGLIATDTILAKH

-471 RMVLTTTK
+471 RMNLTSTK

-495 KMSYS
+495 KLSHVDGM
-500 KANCFIR
+500 CCIR
-507 YIYTDGTWENAGST
+507 RFYTDGTWENAGFT
-521 TFDVNVNK
+521 KFKVTANK
-529 VEKHNVKVVIK
+529 VEKHNIKVVIN
-540 TPLNTNK
+540 TPLNTSK
-547 TLSYTQFLIEVSSTS
+547 TFDYCVFFIEVMCDTS
-562 ECTLDL
+562 CTLDI

-620 ANQKITTVEGIA
+620 
-632 NGAAN
+632 
-637 DIITIDG
+637 
-644 QITNL
+644 
-649 ETATNK
+649 
-655 NTQGLK
+655 
-661 DANQKITTVE
+661 ANQKITTVE

-792 NPMRRA
+792 NPMKRWT
-798 SSSSYARMNLTST
+798 SGSYTRTVLTTT

-825 FFAKLSYSTAACIIR
+825 FIAKISYTKAACIIR
-840 YIYSDGTWENAGG
+840 YNYSDGTWENAGG
-853 NTFNATVN
+853 NTFDATVN

-869 VVITTPLNTSK
+869 VVITTPLNTTK
-880 TLSYITFFIEV
+880 TLSYISFFIEV
-891 ASASSCTLDLYMKDL
+891 SNTSECTLDLYMKDL
-906 ALRKMY
+906 TLRKMY

-945 ATVDGLLEANR
+945 ATVDKLLEANQ

-993 KDANQNISTNASSIS
+993 KDANQNISANASSIS

-1037 AIKEG
+1037 AINEG

-1077 SVDGNGNPMKGISS
+1077 SVDRNGNPMKGISS

-1165 KVEITTPLNTSKTL
+1165 KVKITTPLNTSKTL

-1187 VDHTSSCA
+1187 VDHASSCA

-1248 WNDRMTSTTIIN
+1248 WNDRMTSTTTIN

-1272 KNGRPCRFRLGYLF
+1272 KNGRPCSFRLGYLF

-1307 GNLYSEQIHLRHCSG
+1307 GHLYSERIHLRHCTG
-1322 INSNGYPEYDHTR
+1322 INSNGYPEYDHER
-1335 QIWLAGDGRIHCDA
+1335 RIWLGGDGRIHCDG

-1385 ARVFTWYTGGNLRVG
+1385 ARVFAWHTGGNLRVG

-1471 YAQEVEE
+1471 FAQEVEE

-1487 DECAFVCIDQTEDEN
+1487 EECAFVCIDKTEDEN
-1502 GNNQVIHSLRYDE
+1502 HNVKIIHSLRYDE
-1515 INNLMNWYTRERIR
+1515 INILMSWYNRERMR
-1529 RQDVRLQALEEQNMM
+1529 RQDLRIQALEEQNLM
-1544 LMNEISE
+1544 LLNEISE